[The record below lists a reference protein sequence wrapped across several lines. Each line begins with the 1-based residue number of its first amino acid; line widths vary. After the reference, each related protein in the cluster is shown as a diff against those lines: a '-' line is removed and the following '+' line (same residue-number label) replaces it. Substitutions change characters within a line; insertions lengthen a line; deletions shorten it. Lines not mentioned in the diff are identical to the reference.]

1 MFHPIPE
8 NEWLPGISTITA
20 ATKLSHRR
28 SDAFEER
35 FSTLLEPG
43 SGANSEPC
51 YS

>member
-8 NEWLPGISTITA
+8 NEWLPGISTVTA
-20 ATKLSHRR
+20 ATKLSHSR

-35 FSTLLEPG
+35 FSTPLEPG